1 MSSQRFNLSV
11 SSVRNI
17 GREWKTQGQFLFS
30 PEKYQKGREEKW
42 SRTIYRLLQRRCSI
56 ILQQVVSLCT
66 GRSLWESDARGA
78 TDPSRDA
85 AASSCSRWCH
95 CAPGEAYGRAMP
107 EEPQTPPETLQ
118 HHPAAGGVTVHREKL
133 MGERCQRSHRPLQR
147 RCSIILQQVV
157 SLCTGRSLWESDAR
171 GATDSSRDAAAS
183 SCSRWCHC
191 APGEAYGRAMPEK
204 PQTPPETLQHHPA
217 AGGVTV
223 HREKL
228 MGERCQRSHRP
239 LQRPAA
245 SSCSRWCHCAPGE
258 AYGRAMPE
266 KPQTPPETL
275 QHHPAAG
282 GVTVHRERLMG
293 ERCQRSHRPLQ
304 RRCSIILQQ
313 VVSLCTGRGL
323 WESDAREAT
332 DPTRDPQHHP
342 AAGGVTVHREKLMAE
357 RCQRSHRPLQ
367 RPAASS
373 CSRWCHCAPGEA
385 YGRAMPEKPQ
395 TLQRPAASSCSRWC
409 HCAPGEAYGRAMP
422 EEPQT
427 PPETR
432 SIILQQ
438 VVSLCTG
445 RSLWQSDARE
455 ATDPSRD
462 AAASSCSRWC
472 HCAPGE
478 AYGRAMPEEPQTP
491 PETLQHHPAAGG
503 VTVHREKL
511 MGERC
516 QRSHRPLQRPAA
528 SSCSRWCHC
537 APGEAYGRAMPEKP
551 QTPPETLQHH
561 PAAGGVTVHREKL
574 MGERCQRSH
583 RPSRDAAASSC
594 SRWCHCAP
602 GEAYGRAMP
611 EEPQTLQRRCSI
623 ILQQVVS
630 LCTGRSLW
638 ESDAR
643 GATDP
648 SRDPQ
653 HHPAAGGVTVHREK
667 LMAERCQRSH
677 RPLQRRCS
685 IILQQVVSLC
695 TGRSLWESD
704 AREAT
709 DSSRDPQHHPA
720 AGGVTVHREKL
731 MGERCQRSH
740 RPLQRPA
747 ASSCSRWCHCAPGEA
762 YGRAMP
768 EKPHTEAPEGC
779 RRRSCALMRQRL
791 SCLVIQKGVVHSGQK
806 TQQENHLLPPI
817 RFG

>member
-313 VVSLCTGRGL
+313 VVSLCTGRSL
-323 WESDAREAT
+323 WQSDAREAT
-332 DPTRDPQHHP
+332 DPSRDPQHHPAAGGVTVHREKLMAERCQRSHRPSRDPQHHPAAGGVTVHREKLMAERCQRSHRLLQRPAASSCSRWCHCAPGEAYGRAMPEKPQTPPETLQHHP

-367 RPAASS
+367 RPCSIILQQVVSLCTGRSLWESDAREATDPSRDPQHHPAAGGVTVHREKLMGERCQRSHRPLQRR
-373 CSRWCHCAPGEA
+373 CSIILQQVVSLCT
-385 YGRAMPEKPQ
+385 GRSLWESDARGATDPPE
-395 TLQRPAASSCSRWC
+395 TLQHHPAAGGVTVHREKLMGERCQRSHRPSRDAAASSCSRWC

-478 AYGRAMPEEPQTP
+478 AYGRAMPE
-491 PETLQHHPAAGG
+491 
-503 VTVHREKL
+503 
-511 MGERC
+511 
-516 QRSHRPLQRPAA
+516 
-528 SSCSRWCHC
+528 
-537 APGEAYGRAMPEKP
+537 KP
-551 QTPPETLQHH
+551 QTPPET
-561 PAAGGVTVHREKL
+561 R
-574 MGERCQRSH
+574 
-583 RPSRDAAASSC
+583 
-594 SRWCHCAP
+594 
-602 GEAYGRAMP
+602 
-611 EEPQTLQRRCSI
+611 SI

-638 ESDAR
+638 QSDAR
-643 GATDP
+643 GATD
-648 SRDPQ
+648 
-653 HHPAAGGVTVHREK
+653 
-667 LMAERCQRSH
+667 
-677 RPLQRRCS
+677 
-685 IILQQVVSLC
+685 
-695 TGRSLWESD
+695 
-704 AREAT
+704 
-709 DSSRDPQHHPA
+709 SSRDA
-720 AGGVTVHREKL
+720 
-731 MGERCQRSH
+731 
-740 RPLQRPA
+740 A

>member
-313 VVSLCTGRGL
+313 VVSLCTGRSL
-323 WESDAREAT
+323 WQSDAREAT
-332 DPTRDPQHHP
+332 DPSRDPQHHP

-357 RCQRSHRPLQ
+357 RCQRSHRPSRDPQHHPAAGGVTVHREKLMAERCQRSHRLLQ

-385 YGRAMPEKPQ
+385 YGRAMPEK
-395 TLQRPAASSCSRWC
+395 
-409 HCAPGEAYGRAMP
+409 
-422 EEPQT
+422 
-427 PPETR
+427 
-432 SIILQQ
+432 
-438 VVSLCTG
+438 
-445 RSLWQSDARE
+445 
-455 ATDPSRD
+455 
-462 AAASSCSRWC
+462 
-472 HCAPGE
+472 
-478 AYGRAMPEEPQTP
+478 PQTP

>member
-313 VVSLCTGRGL
+313 VVSLCTGRSL
-323 WESDAREAT
+323 WQSDAREAT
-332 DPTRDPQHHP
+332 DPSRDPQHHP

-357 RCQRSHRPLQ
+357 RCQRSHRP
-367 RPAASS
+367 
-373 CSRWCHCAPGEA
+373 
-385 YGRAMPEKPQ
+385 
-395 TLQRPAASSCSRWC
+395 
-409 HCAPGEAYGRAMP
+409 
-422 EEPQT
+422 
-427 PPETR
+427 
-432 SIILQQ
+432 
-438 VVSLCTG
+438 
-445 RSLWQSDARE
+445 
-455 ATDPSRD
+455 SRD
-462 AAASSCSRWC
+462 
-472 HCAPGE
+472 P
-478 AYGRAMPEEPQTP
+478 
-491 PETLQHHPAAGG
+491 QHHPAAGG

-511 MGERC
+511 MAERC
-516 QRSHRPLQRPAA
+516 QRSHRLLQRPAA

-574 MGERCQRSH
+574 MAERCQRSHRPLQRPCSIILQQVVSLCTGRSLWESDAREATDPSRDPQHHPAAGGVTVHREKLMGERCQRSH
-583 RPSRDAAASSC
+583 RP
-594 SRWCHCAP
+594 
-602 GEAYGRAMP
+602 
-611 EEPQTLQRRCSI
+611 LQRRCSI

>member
-313 VVSLCTGRGL
+313 VVSLCTGRSL
-323 WESDAREAT
+323 WQSDAREAT
-332 DPTRDPQHHP
+332 DPSRDPQHHPAAGGVTVHREKLMAERCQRSHRPSRDPQHHPAAGGVTVHREKLMAERCQRSHRLLQRPAASSCSRWCHCAPGEAYGRAMPEKPQTPPETLQHHP

-367 RPAASS
+367 RPCSIILQQVVSLCTGRSLWESDAREATDPSRDPQHHPAAGGVTVHREKLMGERCQRSHRPLQRR
-373 CSRWCHCAPGEA
+373 CSIILQQVVSLCT
-385 YGRAMPEKPQ
+385 GRSLWESDARGATDPPE
-395 TLQRPAASSCSRWC
+395 TLQHHPAAGGVTVHREKLMGERCQRSHRPSRDAAASSCSRWC

-478 AYGRAMPEEPQTP
+478 AYGRAMPEKPQTP
-491 PETLQHHPAAGG
+491 PETRSIILQQVVSLCTG
-503 VTVHREKL
+503 
-511 MGERC
+511 
-516 QRSHRPLQRPAA
+516 RSLWQSDARGATDSSRDAAA

-551 QTPPETLQHH
+551 QTPPET
-561 PAAGGVTVHREKL
+561 R
-574 MGERCQRSH
+574 
-583 RPSRDAAASSC
+583 
-594 SRWCHCAP
+594 
-602 GEAYGRAMP
+602 
-611 EEPQTLQRRCSI
+611 
-623 ILQQVVS
+623 
-630 LCTGRSLW
+630 
-638 ESDAR
+638 
-643 GATDP
+643 
-648 SRDPQ
+648 
-653 HHPAAGGVTVHREK
+653 
-667 LMAERCQRSH
+667 
-677 RPLQRRCS
+677 S

-709 DSSRDPQHHPA
+709 
-720 AGGVTVHREKL
+720 HR
-731 MGERCQRSH
+731 G
-740 RPLQRPA
+740 A
-747 ASSCSRWCHCAPGEA
+747 
-762 YGRAMP
+762 
-768 EKPHTEAPEGC
+768 
-779 RRRSCALMRQRL
+779 
-791 SCLVIQKGVVHSGQK
+791 
-806 TQQENHLLPPI
+806 
-817 RFG
+817 

>member
-313 VVSLCTGRGL
+313 VVSLCTGRSL
-323 WESDAREAT
+323 WQSDAREAT
-332 DPTRDPQHHP
+332 DPSRDPQHHPAAGGVTVHREKLMAERCQRSHRPSRDPQHHPAAGGVTVHREKLMAERCQRSHRLLQRPAASSCSRWCHCAPGEAYGRAMPEKPQTPPETLQHHP

-367 RPAASS
+367 RPCSIILQQVVSLCTGRSLWESDAREATDPSRDPQHHPAAGGVTVH
-373 CSRWCHCAPGEA
+373 REKLMGE
-385 YGRAMPEKPQ
+385 RCQRSHRP
-395 TLQRPAASSCSRWC
+395 LQRRC
-409 HCAPGEAYGRAMP
+409 
-422 EEPQT
+422 
-427 PPETR
+427 

-478 AYGRAMPEEPQTP
+478 AYGRAMPE
-491 PETLQHHPAAGG
+491 
-503 VTVHREKL
+503 
-511 MGERC
+511 
-516 QRSHRPLQRPAA
+516 
-528 SSCSRWCHC
+528 
-537 APGEAYGRAMPEKP
+537 KP
-551 QTPPETLQHH
+551 QTPPET
-561 PAAGGVTVHREKL
+561 R
-574 MGERCQRSH
+574 
-583 RPSRDAAASSC
+583 
-594 SRWCHCAP
+594 
-602 GEAYGRAMP
+602 
-611 EEPQTLQRRCSI
+611 SI

-638 ESDAR
+638 QSDAR
-643 GATDP
+643 GATD
-648 SRDPQ
+648 
-653 HHPAAGGVTVHREK
+653 
-667 LMAERCQRSH
+667 
-677 RPLQRRCS
+677 
-685 IILQQVVSLC
+685 
-695 TGRSLWESD
+695 
-704 AREAT
+704 
-709 DSSRDPQHHPA
+709 SSRDA
-720 AGGVTVHREKL
+720 
-731 MGERCQRSH
+731 
-740 RPLQRPA
+740 A

>member
-1 MSSQRFNLSV
+1 MVQDNL
-11 SSVRNI
+11 
-17 GREWKTQGQFLFS
+17 
-30 PEKYQKGREEKW
+30 
-42 SRTIYRLLQRRCSI
+42 
-56 ILQQVVSLCT
+56 
-66 GRSLWESDARGA
+66 
-78 TDPSRDA
+78 
-85 AASSCSRWCH
+85 
-95 CAPGEAYGRAMP
+95 
-107 EEPQTPPETLQ
+107 QTPPETLQ

-191 APGEAYGRAMPEK
+191 APGEAYGRAMPEE

-228 MGERCQRSHRP
+228 MGERCQRSHR
-239 LQRPAA
+239 L
-245 SSCSRWCHCAPGE
+245 
-258 AYGRAMPE
+258 
-266 KPQTPPETL
+266 
-275 QHHPAAG
+275 
-282 GVTVHRERLMG
+282 
-293 ERCQRSHRPLQ
+293 LQ
-304 RRCSIILQQ
+304 RRC
-313 VVSLCTGRGL
+313 
-323 WESDAREAT
+323 
-332 DPTRDPQHHP
+332 
-342 AAGGVTVHREKLMAE
+342 
-357 RCQRSHRPLQ
+357 
-367 RPAASS
+367 
-373 CSRWCHCAPGEA
+373 
-385 YGRAMPEKPQ
+385 
-395 TLQRPAASSCSRWC
+395 
-409 HCAPGEAYGRAMP
+409 
-422 EEPQT
+422 
-427 PPETR
+427 

-478 AYGRAMPEEPQTP
+478 AYGRAMPEKPQTPPETRSIILQQVVSLCTGRSLWESDAREATDSSRDAAASSCSRWCHCAPGEAYGRAMPEKPQTPPETRSIILQQVVSLCTGRSLWQSDAREATDPPETRSIILQQVVSLCTGRSLWQSDARGATDSSRDPQHHPAAGGVTVHREKLMAERCQRSHRPLQRRCSIILQQVVSLCTGRSLWQSDARGATDPSRDPAASSCSRWCHCAPGEAYGRAMPEKPQTPPETRSIILQQVVSLCTGRSLWESDAREATDPSRDAAASSCSRWCHCAPGEAYGRAMPEEPQTLQRRCSIILQQVVSLCTGRSLWESDARGATDP

-583 RPSRDAAASSC
+583 RLLQRPAASSC

-611 EEPQTLQRRCSI
+611 EEPQTPPETL
-623 ILQQVVS
+623 
-630 LCTGRSLW
+630 
-638 ESDAR
+638 
-643 GATDP
+643 
-648 SRDPQ
+648 
-653 HHPAAGGVTVHREK
+653 
-667 LMAERCQRSH
+667 
-677 RPLQRRCS
+677 
-685 IILQQVVSLC
+685 
-695 TGRSLWESD
+695 
-704 AREAT
+704 
-709 DSSRDPQHHPA
+709 QHHPA

>member
-1 MSSQRFNLSV
+1 MVQDNL
-11 SSVRNI
+11 
-17 GREWKTQGQFLFS
+17 
-30 PEKYQKGREEKW
+30 
-42 SRTIYRLLQRRCSI
+42 
-56 ILQQVVSLCT
+56 
-66 GRSLWESDARGA
+66 
-78 TDPSRDA
+78 
-85 AASSCSRWCH
+85 
-95 CAPGEAYGRAMP
+95 
-107 EEPQTPPETLQ
+107 QTPPETLQ

-191 APGEAYGRAMPEK
+191 APGEAYGRAMPEE

-228 MGERCQRSHRP
+228 MGERCQRSHRLLQRRCSIILQQVVSLCTGRSLWQSDAREATDP
-239 LQRPAA
+239 SRDAAASSCSRWCHCAPGEAYGRAMPEKPQTPPETRSIILQQVVSLCTGRSLWESDAREATDSSRDAAASSCSRWCHCAPGEAYGRAMPEKPQTPPETLQHHPAAGGVTVHREKLMAERCQRSHRLLQRPAA

-282 GVTVHRERLMG
+282 GVTVHREKLMAERCQRSHRPLQRPCSIILQQVVSLCTGRSLWESDAREATDPSRDPQHHPAAGGVTVHREKLMG

-313 VVSLCTGRGL
+313 VVSLCTGRSL
-323 WESDAREAT
+323 WESDARGAT
-332 DPTRDPQHHP
+332 DPPETLQHHP
-342 AAGGVTVHREKLMAE
+342 AAGGVTVHREKLMGE
-357 RCQRSHRPLQ
+357 RCQRSHRP
-367 RPAASS
+367 
-373 CSRWCHCAPGEA
+373 SRDA
-385 YGRAMPEKPQ
+385 
-395 TLQRPAASSCSRWC
+395 AASSCSRWC

-478 AYGRAMPEEPQTP
+478 AYGRAMPE
-491 PETLQHHPAAGG
+491 
-503 VTVHREKL
+503 
-511 MGERC
+511 
-516 QRSHRPLQRPAA
+516 
-528 SSCSRWCHC
+528 
-537 APGEAYGRAMPEKP
+537 KP
-551 QTPPETLQHH
+551 QTPPET
-561 PAAGGVTVHREKL
+561 R
-574 MGERCQRSH
+574 
-583 RPSRDAAASSC
+583 
-594 SRWCHCAP
+594 
-602 GEAYGRAMP
+602 
-611 EEPQTLQRRCSI
+611 SI

-638 ESDAR
+638 QSDAR
-643 GATDP
+643 GATD
-648 SRDPQ
+648 
-653 HHPAAGGVTVHREK
+653 
-667 LMAERCQRSH
+667 
-677 RPLQRRCS
+677 
-685 IILQQVVSLC
+685 
-695 TGRSLWESD
+695 
-704 AREAT
+704 
-709 DSSRDPQHHPA
+709 SSRDA
-720 AGGVTVHREKL
+720 
-731 MGERCQRSH
+731 
-740 RPLQRPA
+740 A

>member
-313 VVSLCTGRGL
+313 VVSLCTGRSL
-323 WESDAREAT
+323 WQSDARGAT
-332 DPTRDPQHHP
+332 DSSRDPQHHP

-367 RPAASS
+367 RRCSIILQQVVSLCTGRSLWQSDARGATDPSRDPAASS

-395 TLQRPAASSCSRWC
+395 T
-409 HCAPGEAYGRAMP
+409 
-422 EEPQT
+422 

-445 RSLWQSDARE
+445 RSLWESDARE

-478 AYGRAMPEEPQTP
+478 AYGRAMPEEPQTLQRRCSIILQQVVSLCTGRSLWESDARGATDP

-583 RPSRDAAASSC
+583 RLLQRPAASSC

-611 EEPQTLQRRCSI
+611 EEPQTPPETL
-623 ILQQVVS
+623 
-630 LCTGRSLW
+630 
-638 ESDAR
+638 
-643 GATDP
+643 
-648 SRDPQ
+648 
-653 HHPAAGGVTVHREK
+653 
-667 LMAERCQRSH
+667 
-677 RPLQRRCS
+677 
-685 IILQQVVSLC
+685 
-695 TGRSLWESD
+695 
-704 AREAT
+704 
-709 DSSRDPQHHPA
+709 QHHPA

>member
-731 MGERCQRSH
+731 MAERCQRSH
-740 RPLQRPA
+740 RLLQRR
-747 ASSCSRWCHCAPGEA
+747 CSIILQQVVSLCTGRSLWESDAREA
-762 YGRAMP
+762 THRGA
-768 EKPHTEAPEGC
+768 
-779 RRRSCALMRQRL
+779 
-791 SCLVIQKGVVHSGQK
+791 
-806 TQQENHLLPPI
+806 
-817 RFG
+817 

>member
-1 MSSQRFNLSV
+1 MVQDNLQ
-11 SSVRNI
+11 
-17 GREWKTQGQFLFS
+17 TP
-30 PEKYQKGREEKW
+30 PETR
-42 SRTIYRLLQRRCSI
+42 SI

-66 GRSLWESDARGA
+66 GRSLWESDAR
-78 TDPSRDA
+78 
-85 AASSCSRWCH
+85 
-95 CAPGEAYGRAMP
+95 E
-107 EEPQTPPETLQ
+107 
-118 HHPAAGGVTVHREKL
+118 
-133 MGERCQRSHRPLQR
+133 
-147 RCSIILQQVV
+147 
-157 SLCTGRSLWESDAR
+157 
-171 GATDSSRDAAAS
+171 ATDSSRDA
-183 SCSRWCHC
+183 
-191 APGEAYGRAMPEK
+191 
-204 PQTPPETLQHHPA
+204 
-217 AGGVTV
+217 
-223 HREKL
+223 
-228 MGERCQRSHRP
+228 
-239 LQRPAA
+239 AA

-293 ERCQRSHRPLQ
+293 ERCQRSHRPHQ
-304 RRCSIILQQ
+304 RPAASSCSRWCHCAPGEAYGRAMPEKPQTPPETRSIILQQ
-313 VVSLCTGRGL
+313 VVSLCTGRSL
-323 WESDAREAT
+323 WQSDAREAT
-332 DPTRDPQHHP
+332 DPPETRSIILQQVVSLCTGRSLWQSDARGATDSSRDPQHHP

-367 RPAASS
+367 RRCSIILQQVVSLCTGRSLWQSDARGATDPSRDPAASS

-395 TLQRPAASSCSRWC
+395 T
-409 HCAPGEAYGRAMP
+409 
-422 EEPQT
+422 

-445 RSLWQSDARE
+445 RSLWESDARE

-478 AYGRAMPEEPQTP
+478 AYGRAMPEEPQTLQRRCSIILQQVVSLCTGRSLWESDARGATDP

-583 RPSRDAAASSC
+583 RLLQRPAASSC

-611 EEPQTLQRRCSI
+611 EEPQTPPETL
-623 ILQQVVS
+623 
-630 LCTGRSLW
+630 
-638 ESDAR
+638 
-643 GATDP
+643 
-648 SRDPQ
+648 
-653 HHPAAGGVTVHREK
+653 
-667 LMAERCQRSH
+667 
-677 RPLQRRCS
+677 
-685 IILQQVVSLC
+685 
-695 TGRSLWESD
+695 
-704 AREAT
+704 
-709 DSSRDPQHHPA
+709 QHHPA

>member
-574 MGERCQRSH
+574 M
-583 RPSRDAAASSC
+583 
-594 SRWCHCAP
+594 
-602 GEAYGRAMP
+602 
-611 EEPQTLQRRCSI
+611 
-623 ILQQVVS
+623 
-630 LCTGRSLW
+630 
-638 ESDAR
+638 
-643 GATDP
+643 
-648 SRDPQ
+648 
-653 HHPAAGGVTVHREK
+653 
-667 LMAERCQRSH
+667 AERCQRSH

>member
-313 VVSLCTGRGL
+313 VVSLCTGRSL
-323 WESDAREAT
+323 WQSDAREAT
-332 DPTRDPQHHP
+332 DPSRDPQHHPAAGGVTVHREKLMAERCQRSHRPSRDPQHHPAAGGVTVHREKLMAERCQRSHRLLQRPAASSCSRWCHCAPGEAYGRAMPEKPQTPPETLQHHP

-367 RPAASS
+367 RPCSIILQQVVSLCTGRSLWESDAREATDPSRDPQHHPAAGGVTVHREKLMGERCQRSHRPLQRR
-373 CSRWCHCAPGEA
+373 CSIILQQVVSLCT
-385 YGRAMPEKPQ
+385 GRSLWESDARGATDPPE
-395 TLQRPAASSCSRWC
+395 TLQHHPAAGGVTVHREKLMGERCQRSHRPSRDAAASSCSRWC

-478 AYGRAMPEEPQTP
+478 AYGRAMPE
-491 PETLQHHPAAGG
+491 
-503 VTVHREKL
+503 
-511 MGERC
+511 
-516 QRSHRPLQRPAA
+516 
-528 SSCSRWCHC
+528 
-537 APGEAYGRAMPEKP
+537 KP
-551 QTPPETLQHH
+551 QTPPET
-561 PAAGGVTVHREKL
+561 R
-574 MGERCQRSH
+574 
-583 RPSRDAAASSC
+583 
-594 SRWCHCAP
+594 
-602 GEAYGRAMP
+602 
-611 EEPQTLQRRCSI
+611 
-623 ILQQVVS
+623 
-630 LCTGRSLW
+630 
-638 ESDAR
+638 
-643 GATDP
+643 
-648 SRDPQ
+648 
-653 HHPAAGGVTVHREK
+653 
-667 LMAERCQRSH
+667 
-677 RPLQRRCS
+677 S

-709 DSSRDPQHHPA
+709 DPSRDPQHHPA

-740 RPLQRPA
+740 TQRRLRGA
-747 ASSCSRWCHCAPGEA
+747 E
-762 YGRAMP
+762 
-768 EKPHTEAPEGC
+768 EGP
-779 RRRSCALMRQRL
+779 
-791 SCLVIQKGVVHSGQK
+791 VH
-806 TQQENHLLPPI
+806 
-817 RFG
+817 